1 MGKFEINKD
10 KAGKF
15 RFNLKAGNHQVI
27 LSSQGYATKSAC
39 ENGIES
45 VRKNSKDDK
54 MFDRKKAKDGSPYFS
69 LKSSNGQAIGSSEM
83 YSSTSAM
90 SKGIAS
96 IKKNAPKA
104 TVQDISGKI
113 VIHPCLQPRFFQGPW
128 QCGRSRLR
136 MSSAPTMSTKISFP
150 AHPAA

>member
-27 LSSQGYATKSAC
+27 LSSQGYATKKAC

-45 VRKNSKDDK
+45 VRKNSKSDK
-54 MFDRKKAKDGSPYFS
+54 MFDKKKAKNGSPFFS
-69 LKSSNGQAIGSSEM
+69 LKATNGQIIGSSEM

-90 SKGIAS
+90 NKGIAS

-104 TVQDISGKI
+104 KVQDN
-113 VIHPCLQPRFFQGPW
+113 
-128 QCGRSRLR
+128 
-136 MSSAPTMSTKISFP
+136 T
-150 AHPAA
+150 